1 MLYYFDETAD
11 QGYVDKTS
19 SLDEYGLLAGW
30 AFPDRNKELFEVKL
44 APVLSHLSSCDYKKL
59 HCTELFKADANSS
72 LRDDLYRL
80 LLNLEEYVII
90 YEGAYPLGV
99 KQHKQVENEI
109 LRAHPPRVPDHIR
122 VNKPQDRSR
131 LYTKLLT
138 GVIVKLEECAIAEGE
153 SHVYM
158 ISDRIDKA
166 MQEEATE
173 LLEHLSSSK
182 HTVVAKAYD
191 MNAKHPLTRTM
202 EIETTSPDIS
212 TKIERVKHISYVD
225 EVTPLT
231 FIADFICFELLRHFR
246 RRMKLE
252 RPIKFQSP
260 KVLKGFPL
268 KDKIAFLSDD
278 YFTDLIFMPTVD
290 G

>member
-30 AFPDRNKELFEVKL
+30 AFPDRNKALFEAKL
-44 APVLSHLSSCDYKKL
+44 APVLSHLSSCDYQKL

-72 LRDDLYRL
+72 LRDGLYRL
-80 LLNLEEYVII
+80 LLNMQEYVII
-90 YEGAYPLGV
+90 HEGAYPLGV
-99 KQHKQVENEI
+99 KQQEQVANDI
-109 LRAHPPRVPDHIR
+109 LRAHPQRVPDHIR
-122 VNKPQDRSR
+122 VNKHQDRTR
-131 LYTKLLT
+131 LYTELLT
-138 GVIVKLEECAIAEGE
+138 GVIIKLDELAIVEGE

-166 MQEEATE
+166 VQEEAKQ
-173 LLEHLSSSK
+173 LLEYLSLSK
-182 HTVVAKAYD
+182 HPVIAKAYD
-191 MNAKHPLTRTM
+191 MNEKRPLKRTM
-202 EIETTSPDIS
+202 EIEITSPDIR
-212 TKIERVKHISYVD
+212 TKIDRVKSISYVD

-246 RRMKLE
+246 RKMNHE
-252 RPIKFQSP
+252 RPINFQSP
-260 KVLKGFPL
+260 EVLEGFLL
-268 KDKIAFLSDD
+268 KEKIAFLGDD
-278 YFTDLIFMPTVD
+278 YFTDLIFRPMVD